1 MTYGELFISIVA
13 YLISMI
19 IIAKAIYKIAKDI
32 NKKQC
37 EECWKTKPLDFTR
50 EDVYEISLPITFI
63 ISLIIII
70 VIYITTNWNIE
81 I

>member
-1 MTYGELFISIVA
+1 MTYGEFFISIVA
-13 YLISMI
+13 YLISII
-19 IIAKAIYKIAKDI
+19 IIAEAIYKIAKDI
-32 NKKQC
+32 NRKQC

-50 EDVYEISLPITFI
+50 EDAYEISLPITFI

>member
-1 MTYGELFISIVA
+1 MTYGKLFIYFIAYIISIIIVA
-13 YLISMI
+13 E
-19 IIAKAIYKIAKDI
+19 AIYKIAKDI
-32 NKKQC
+32 NRKQC

-50 EDVYEISLPITFI
+50 EDAYEISLPITFT

-70 VIYITTNWNIE
+70 IIYITTNWNIE